1 MTMVEAAQNQIARGP
16 KQKILIIED
25 EADIRELI
33 KFNLEQE
40 GFAVEEAATG
50 AEGLDRIKRRQPDLV
65 LLDLMLP
72 GMPGLEICRV
82 VRNAK
87 ETSTLPILIVTAKGT
102 EVDKVL
108 GLELGADDYVV

>member
-1 MTMVEAAQNQIARGP
+1 MTTAVAEPQQGRGP
-16 KQKILIIED
+16 RPKILIVED

-50 AEGLDRIKRRQPDLV
+50 AEGLDRIKRRLPDLMV
-65 LLDLMLP
+65 LDLMLP
-72 GMPGLEICRV
+72 GMPGLELCRI
-82 VRNAK
+82 VRASK
-87 ETSTLPILIVTAKGT
+87 ETASLPILIVTAKGT

-108 GLELGADDYVV
+108 G